1 MTEIRGTD
9 PNILQRNASDPMASV
24 WVSASAGAGK
34 TKVLS
39 DRVLRLMLSGTEPH
53 RILCLTFT
61 KAAAAEMAN
70 RVNERLG
77 HWATMEDRELH
88 DDLFN
93 LAGTAPSGDETRRAR
108 RLFASV
114 LDAPGGMKIQTIHA
128 FCQSLLRRFPL
139 EAGLAPHG
147 DTRLRHG
154 RVGKLDP
161 DAGQR

>member
-1 MTEIRGTD
+1 MRGPD
-9 PNILQRNASDPMASV
+9 PNALQRNASDPTASV

-77 HWATMEDRELH
+77 LWATMEDR
-88 DDLFN
+88 DLQAD
-93 LAGTAPSGDETRRAR
+93 LANPAGAAPSAD
-108 RLFASV
+108 
-114 LDAPGGMKIQTIHA
+114 
-128 FCQSLLRRFPL
+128 
-139 EAGLAPHG
+139 
-147 DTRLRHG
+147 
-154 RVGKLDP
+154 
-161 DAGQR
+161 